1 MKVDELINR
10 VDQLLEMGQKVL
22 ATRRR
27 DDYME
32 WVDSGAIKGF
42 RSASLSFIERVYGPE
57 HTHYR
62 EFSSNTDGYHPED
75 AGRGIAI
82 LQAIRSEIEGG
93 WLATLKSLVAAELF
107 ADFIEMAEHLL
118 ETGYKDPAAV
128 MAGSVLEEH
137 LRQLCQNNSID
148 VEEDKDGKKVPR
160 KADRLNSELA
170 KSNVYSKLDQKMVT
184 AWFDLRNKAAHGKYS
199 EYNEDQVRQ
208 LILGVTEFVARV
220 SV

>member
-1 MKVDELINR
+1 MKVDDLIRR
-10 VDQLLEMGQKVL
+10 VNQLLEMGQKVL
-22 ATRRR
+22 STRRR
-27 DDYME
+27 DEYIE

-57 HTHYR
+57 HTHYK
-62 EFSSNTDGYHPED
+62 EFSSSTEGYHPED

-82 LQAIRSEIEGG
+82 LQAIRTEIEGG
-93 WLATLKSLVAAELF
+93 WLISLKGLVAAELF

-118 ETGYKDPAAV
+118 YSGYKDPAAV
-128 MAGSVLEEH
+128 MTGSVLEEH

-148 VEEDKDGKKVPR
+148 VEENKGGKYVAK

-170 KSNVYSKLDQKMVT
+170 KSNIYSKLDQKMVT
-184 AWFDLRNKAAHGKYS
+184 AWLDLRNNAAHGKYS

-208 LILGVTEFVARV
+208 LILGVTEFMARV
-220 SV
+220 PV